1 MNSLQLAK
9 QEWVFVASIVTTTL
23 FFLFGDRWLADIS
36 NPAWFAFILIW
47 LFVVIL
53 LSAFAIVRHAESL
66 AVILGEPL
74 GTLVLTLSVIG
85 IEVMMISAVMLTG
98 GGKPTLARDTMFA
111 VVMIVLNG
119 LVGLSLLLGGLRH
132 HEQQYNLQGANAFLA
147 LIVPLAV
154 LGLILPNYTQSSPG
168 PTLSKISCNFSF
180 NNVHRGVCSF
190 SGDSKY
196 ASP

>member
-1 MNSLQLAK
+1 MTPFQLAK
-9 QEWVFVASIVTTTL
+9 QEWVFGASIITTTL
-23 FFLFGDRWLADIS
+23 FFLFSNRWLADLS
-36 NPAWFAFILIW
+36 NPAWFTFILIW

-119 LVGLSLLLGGLRH
+119 LVGLSLLLGG
-132 HEQQYNLQGANAFLA
+132 
-147 LIVPLAV
+147 V
-154 LGLILPNYTQSSPG
+154 
-168 PTLSKISCNFSF
+168 
-180 NNVHRGVCSF
+180 
-190 SGDSKY
+190 
-196 ASP
+196 